1 MSRKARHWKRSQISA
16 IAALLVVQSVLVT
29 PLPASAGQGLSG
41 ELARTRSAM
50 SRQSHEFTT
59 LDSQLKKG
67 LDPSRMIALQKLVHR
82 FESLSASLSKEI
94 AQVEETAGIGPG
106 HRSSASPVA
115 LMWSYVLS
123 ESNMSKLKV
132 DVADVRAID
141 AQVAREHLDL
151 RQAVVSDKSKS
162 VQSQINQSNDAV
174 SQQANLASSFLEE
187 LSTILSAI
195 IR

>member
-1 MSRKARHWKRSQISA
+1 
-16 IAALLVVQSVLVT
+16 
-29 PLPASAGQGLSG
+29 
-41 ELARTRSAM
+41 M
-50 SRQSHEFTT
+50 SRQSPEFTT

-94 AQVEETAGIGPG
+94 AQVEETAGIGLG

>member
-1 MSRKARHWKRSQISA
+1 
-16 IAALLVVQSVLVT
+16 
-29 PLPASAGQGLSG
+29 
-41 ELARTRSAM
+41 
-50 SRQSHEFTT
+50 
-59 LDSQLKKG
+59 
-67 LDPSRMIALQKLVHR
+67 
-82 FESLSASLSKEI
+82 
-94 AQVEETAGIGPG
+94 
-106 HRSSASPVA
+106 
-115 LMWSYVLS
+115 MWSYVLS
-123 ESNMSKLKV
+123 ESDMSKLKV

-141 AQVAREHLDL
+141 AQVARERLDL